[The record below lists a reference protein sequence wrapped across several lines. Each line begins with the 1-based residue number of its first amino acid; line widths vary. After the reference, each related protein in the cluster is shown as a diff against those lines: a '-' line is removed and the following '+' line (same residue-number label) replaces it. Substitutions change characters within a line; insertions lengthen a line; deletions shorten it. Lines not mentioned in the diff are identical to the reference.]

1 MSNVPPPGDD
11 GQPGWGP
18 PPGGYGAPPPPGYGG
33 YGPPGGYGAP
43 PPGYGG
49 YPVPP
54 GSVPNYLVQ
63 SILVTLFCCLPA
75 GVAAIV
81 FASQVDGKLARGDYQ
96 GALESSRKA
105 KQWCWI
111 SAVGAVVALVLYFAF
126 FAALGLGTESDT
138 YYYD

>member
-1 MSNVPPPGDD
+1 M
-11 GQPGWGP
+11 
-18 PPGGYGAPPPPGYGG
+18 
-33 YGPPGGYGAP
+33 
-43 PPGYGG
+43 
-49 YPVPP
+49 PP

-111 SAVGAVVALVLYFAF
+111 SAVGAIVALVLYFAL
-126 FAALGLGTESDT
+126 FAALGLGSSSSDT